1 MIMDLCLIVFGMA
14 VCLHG
19 YRMFWTLRSLPQIHT
34 GAFDGELVRAG
45 ASFIARRPSR
55 NGARRTIICFP
66 GFQEDM
72 RYFQALYAQEAS
84 ELILLNNANYHC
96 PFNAAQATQLDWPD
110 NPFRVGTIEHDG
122 FYLNLAID
130 RLARGEEIFLHGHS
144 RGAAVVLEAGR
155 QKPRCEGSER
165 RIISA
170 FLEAPVLPQAR
181 VVGNGAKPLPHLI
194 ICYLMPIFFGHMRD
208 ISRERLVKMP
218 MMQPNNELKTR
229 LCLSIFTTPRNYAV
243 CVTNFRSIVRWQ
255 RETGFDAYENFATIN
270 VIIGARDSILNR
282 QSMLAS
288 ANAGQALNG
297 GVSIIQTRNTNH
309 FISLEKPQD
318 ILRLL

>member
-45 ASFIARRPSR
+45 ASFMAPPVPKW
-55 NGARRTIICFP
+55 RTAHDYLLP

-130 RLARGEEIFLHGHS
+130 RLASGQEIFLHGHS

-155 QKPRCEGSER
+155 QRPRCEGSER
-165 RIISA
+165 RIIST

-181 VVGNGAKPLPHLI
+181 VAGMVQSPCHILL
-194 ICYLMPIFFGHMRD
+194 
-208 ISRERLVKMP
+208 
-218 MMQPNNELKTR
+218 
-229 LCLSIFTTPRNYAV
+229 
-243 CVTNFRSIVRWQ
+243 
-255 RETGFDAYENFATIN
+255 FAI
-270 VIIGARDSILNR
+270 
-282 QSMLAS
+282 
-288 ANAGQALNG
+288 
-297 GVSIIQTRNTNH
+297 
-309 FISLEKPQD
+309 
-318 ILRLL
+318 